1 MDTGQAIIVKKIKK
15 AGHGHHG
22 GGWKVAFA
30 DFAVAMM
37 AFFLLMWLVA
47 AATPEEKAAIADFFE
62 NPSAVQGPGGAST
75 SMIKLGGDGN
85 KSSEESHPEK
95 SKADADKKFANT
107 EVEDIEKQKEAER
120 LDSLKQDLEK
130 AIEASQ
136 ALKPF
141 KDQLLLDITAEGLRI
156 QIIDAEN
163 RPMFASGSSRLQP
176 YTMIILKEIAVLI
189 AKVPN
194 KISLTGH
201 TDARPFRNFAGD
213 TNWELS
219 ANRANASR
227 RALVKGGLAS
237 DKIAKV
243 VGLSSTVLF
252 DKENPHNSINRRI
265 SLIVMNKESEDLIVE
280 NASAAAGKIYGDSPV
295 SENVSGSQGQS
306 NTENK
311 RALKPPVNMLGA
323 PRTSP
328 KSNPKSLPQS
338 GSQSRA
344 QSKSS
349 PNKSLKLQTF

>member
-75 SMIKLGGDGN
+75 SMIKLGGEGKQKASG
-85 KSSEESHPEK
+85 KSNHDKNFEDSNPEP

-107 EVEDIEKQKEAER
+107 EVEDIDKQKEAER

-141 KDQLLLDITAEGLRI
+141 KDQLLLDITAECLRI

-163 RPMFASGSSRLQP
+163 RPMFTSGSSRLQP
-176 YTMIILKEIAVLI
+176 YTLKILKEIAVLI

-227 RALVKGGLAS
+227 RALVKGGLAP

-280 NASAAAGKIYGDSPV
+280 NASAAAGKIYGTTYDAQK
-295 SENVSGSQGQS
+295 VSGSQS
-306 NTENK
+306 PSSIPK
-311 RALKPPVNMLGA
+311 KKPKINMLGA
-323 PRTSP
+323 SRRKSTQKSP
-328 KSNPKSLPQS
+328 T
-338 GSQSRA
+338 
-344 QSKSS
+344 KSS
-349 PNKSLKLQTF
+349 SNKSLKLQTF